1 VPASQPKSFILD
13 VYGSCVR
20 QLGGWL
26 AIAELVDIMA
36 DLGQDSQAVRSSISR
51 MKKSGLL
58 RAETRRGSAGYALT
72 EQALEILDDGDVRI
86 FHSEQP
92 AVLADGWAMAV
103 FSVPENER
111 EQRHQLRSRLIW
123 LGFGQVAP
131 GVWIAPRRVLTE
143 TRRLLQRTG
152 LSRYVDLFAA
162 DYAGFDEV
170 RELVAR
176 TWDLA
181 QLEALYRDFITEHS
195 GTLRAWR
202 NGGAGRRDRD
212 AFVDYTLA
220 LSAWRR
226 LPYRDPGLPPELL
239 PRRWAG
245 QRARELFAGLRTR
258 LEPRARAHVH
268 AATAGPRARSG
279 AR

>member
-143 TRRLLQRTG
+143 TRRLLQRTVEHRPI
-152 LSRYVDLFAA
+152 LRAVSAEVVER
-162 DYAGFDEV
+162 AGRDQRLEHA
-170 RELVAR
+170 LVAQ
-176 TWDLA
+176 T
-181 QLEALYRDFITEHS
+181 QI
-195 GTLRAWR
+195 
-202 NGGAGRRDRD
+202 D
-212 AFVDYTLA
+212 AVA
-220 LSAWRR
+220 
-226 LPYRDPGLPPELL
+226 EIV
-239 PRRWAG
+239 
-245 QRARELFAGLRTR
+245 E
-258 LEPRARAHVH
+258 
-268 AATAGPRARSG
+268 
-279 AR
+279 